1 MPAAYKIISALY
13 IFMPATYIFM
23 TAAYI
28 FMTAAYI
35 ITPAAYKIIP
45 SPLFINKQSS
55 NPHIFKFSNLQI
67 ITLSLI
73 TIYTSP
79 CLKVLVSGSLLW
91 TLTSHRSSQI
101 TFSIY
106 TVSWTLPAIVIKVL
120 YRKNCFR
127 KINEGYKLK
136 LSALFNCYQLNLLD

>member
-55 NPHIFKFSNLQI
+55 NPQIFKSSHLQI
-67 ITLSLI
+67 FKSSNHNIITHHYLHLSLSQ
-73 TIYTSP
+73 SP
-79 CLKVLVSGSLLW
+79 GFWLFALDAHLSSLIANHFFNL
-91 TLTSHRSSQI
+91 HRFLD
-101 TFSIY
+101 T
-106 TVSWTLPAIVIKVL
+106 PG
-120 YRKNCFR
+120 NCNQGF
-127 KINEGYKLK
+127 ISEKL
-136 LSALFNCYQLNLLD
+136 FPED